1 MSVLTKAKVD
11 HFFLNTYIF
20 TLDRVKLIMVVNN
33 TRMAEEGWS
42 EDMSVV
48 DQASRAV
55 HEQLTAHQLI
65 IGRESASFLSYV

>member
-1 MSVLTKAKVD
+1 
-11 HFFLNTYIF
+11 
-20 TLDRVKLIMVVNN
+20 MVYHNIL
-33 TRMAEEGWS
+33 MAEEGWS

-48 DQASRAV
+48 DQGSRAV